1 MSNRVSRGVPGRAR
15 RAAVALV
22 ALVTSLT
29 GLVAVETVVAPPAEA
44 THFRASQLTWHRHNP
59 ATRAVEFH
67 FSSAFRRSYFSQQ
80 YGITA
85 NVGTIVPIEA
95 VQSGYGL
102 SFGDG
107 QLLPSFNAT
116 VVTVDAPNDTVIVQA
131 TLPHTYGGSGVQFTA
146 AYTNC
151 CRLSAPTHQNNPD
164 RVNRI
169 ESLVSLVNGV
179 TGSPGSAISPI
190 VDCPVNADCRFFI
203 PGVDADGSI
212 LTYRLATVTE
222 ASADPNLNGN
232 GGFVQPRT
240 GNPQWN
246 QSQSPGA
253 NLATVEPATGL
264 YRWVT
269 TGAVLDSG
277 STPSYFSTQVIVEK
291 RLTAGAAPVSKVAVD
306 FFIRL
311 NPATAPNQPPSFIAP
326 TPADGTVLVAGTNEL
341 VELNVSAVDPQPA
354 DTVSLTTL
362 GLPNGA
368 TFTTTP
374 GNTAT
379 GTFSWTPTAFG
390 TTILTL
396 NAADQLGLQAVQRS
410 ITIRVS
416 DRQAPT
422 LTAPSAIV
430 VEATGPAGATVD
442 FAVAAVDDVDGPI
455 TPSCSRTSGS
465 PFSLGTTTVTCTAT
479 DAAGNEATASF
490 PITVHDTTGPTIT
503 VTDLVVEATGPDGAT
518 ILFTPVAADLVDGP
532 VPVTCTPPSGST
544 FAIGSTSVTCTAT
557 DAAGNPAAN
566 GFAIVV
572 QDTTAPVLVL
582 PATTIEATGPAGADV
597 TLTPTAADQVD
608 GAIPARCTPNLPG
621 TFRLGSHPVS
631 CSAADAA
638 GNETTATTTINVV
651 DTTPPAVSVPTAIAV
666 EATEAGGALVSY
678 TATAEDIVD
687 GAMAPAC
694 STPPGSLFPLGAT
707 TVTCTATDASGNT
720 GSASFLVTV
729 SDTTPP
735 VLTVPPAQTLEA
747 TGPAGEVA
755 TFGVSAADAVDGM
768 MTPACDQTSG
778 ATFALGT
785 TTVTCSATDAT
796 GNTASASFEITV
808 KDTMG
813 PVITVPGTIT
823 VEATGPGGETVPF
836 AVTAADVVD
845 GSVVADCSPLSGS
858 SFRLGATVVGCTAT
872 DSRGNEAVPTT
883 FVVHVVD
890 TVAPV
895 VTYSGVQAT
904 YQVDGQV
911 AITCTATD
919 SGSGIAS
926 TTCADIIG
934 PASSFLPG
942 NNLYSASATD
952 RAGNVG
958 AGRVSFNVDITADN
972 LCRLTM
978 QYVTEPAIA
987 KELCTKLAHAREQ
1000 AARGNAGSSHEY
1012 LKSYRNQVA
1021 AQSGKSMT
1029 AAQAATL
1036 DRLAV
1041 ALEATFH

>member
-479 DAAGNEATASF
+479 DAAGN
-490 PITVHDTTGPTIT
+490 
-503 VTDLVVEATGPDGAT
+503 
-518 ILFTPVAADLVDGP
+518 
-532 VPVTCTPPSGST
+532 
-544 FAIGSTSVTCTAT
+544 
-557 DAAGNPAAN
+557 PAAN

-895 VTYSGVQAT
+895 VTYSGAQAT